1 MRGKLNA
8 GIPHF
13 HIARKHL
20 FCYGIYMLFI
30 FDVGGVVT
38 NSAAIYPLV
47 AAKFNISVPEFAF
60 YCGGYGETAPQ
71 GFPKG
76 KSFTP
81 DIALELT
88 KGNITIDDFW
98 RIFTERSHLV
108 PKENYWAT
116 LFKPVRNEKT
126 YEIIAKLKKHNR
138 VISGT
143 NTIQDHYDIH
153 MANHDYDIF
162 DKCYASQLMHE
173 AKPELSFWT
182 YILKAEH
189 VEAKDAYFIDDTQ
202 ANIDAAASLGL
213 NVHHF
218 IGADDLELAVKNYF

>member
-1 MRGKLNA
+1 MYFLLVTF
-8 GIPHF
+8 PV
-13 HIARKHL
+13 
-20 FCYGIYMLFI
+20 FCYFIHMLFI

-47 AAKFNISVPEFAF
+47 AAQFNISVPEFAF
-60 YCGGYGETAPQ
+60 YCGGYGGQVPQ
-71 GFPKG
+71 GFKSG
-76 KSFTP
+76 KQFSP
-81 DIALELT
+81 DISLELT

-126 YEIIAKLKKHNR
+126 YEIIEKLKKHNR

-153 MANHDYDIF
+153 MKKHDYDIF

-173 AKPELSFWT
+173 AKPELPFWT
-182 YILKAEH
+182 YILNAEH
-189 VEAKDAYFIDDTQ
+189 VDAKDAYFIDDMQ

-218 IGADDLELAVKNYF
+218 TTADDLEAAVKNYF